1 MPDLVITM
9 AKVDALP
16 PTRVTD
22 DTSILTI
29 KRLVFEPLVNW
40 DRGHAYPG
48 LFASWTHDAEGRR
61 WHFQIRPDAV
71 FHDGVPCRAAHVLDF
86 IEGILAS
93 VDMFGMKWS
102 YARYLART
110 RITAAS
116 DSVVLVESEHPFAD
130 ILDIFSEFYIARI
143 APDGRATLGTGAFQF
158 TELTPHAQA
167 ILEAR
172 DGRAGQV
179 RRITLDCEPEAE
191 ARWAHLQEGRADVA
205 MQLDHMRKPPARD
218 GQFRWLSAVSTLSVM
233 YYLNCYSGAFMA
245 PEARLAA
252 NLAVDKE
259 ALVRDVFGGNAAVSS
274 TIVGPAHLGMAAGD
288 IAPIAYDPDQARALL
303 DASHVSRDLLLRTP
317 THMPEHAPEISRFVA
332 EALERVGF
340 HVRIET
346 EHDRPEYA
354 RQVGRKE
361 IGDLSIFDSSPHS
374 SFRVLDDK
382 ISSASQ
388 AVWWQGYHDAKVQE
402 LIPAASS
409 AVAPQAREAAYAACL
424 RRLNESPPWLYLV
437 HPIALAAARLDAPTI
452 SLDAKGTLAFC

>member
-1 MPDLVITM
+1 
-9 AKVDALP
+9 
-16 PTRVTD
+16 
-22 DTSILTI
+22 
-29 KRLVFEPLVNW
+29 
-40 DRGHAYPG
+40 
-48 LFASWTHDAEGRR
+48 
-61 WHFQIRPDAV
+61 
-71 FHDGVPCRAAHVLDF
+71 
-86 IEGILAS
+86 
-93 VDMFGMKWS
+93 
-102 YARYLART
+102 
-110 RITAAS
+110 
-116 DSVVLVESEHPFAD
+116 
-130 ILDIFSEFYIARI
+130 
-143 APDGRATLGTGAFQF
+143 
-158 TELTPHAQA
+158 
-167 ILEAR
+167 
-172 DGRAGQV
+172 
-179 RRITLDCEPEAE
+179 
-191 ARWAHLQEGRADVA
+191 LQEGRADVA

-340 HVRIET
+340 HVRVET

-374 SFRVLDDK
+374 TFRVLDDK
-382 ISSASQ
+382 ISSASK
-388 AVWWQGYHDAKVQE
+388 AVWWQGYHDPQVQE
-402 LIPAASS
+402 LIGAANR
-409 AVAPQAREAAYAACL
+409 AVAPAEREAAYAACL
-424 RRLNESPPWLYLV
+424 RRLNENPPWLYLV
-437 HPIALAAARLDAPTI
+437 NPISLAAARLDAPPI
-452 SLDAKGTLAFC
+452 ALDAKGTIAIG